1 MKKVFAVMMAA
12 ATIAMVGC
20 KKDDNGAAPIK
31 PTVPEVEPT
40 EGAYTVVWNAVDYS
54 DCADLVFAGNYNYTF
69 NEEGGQ
75 VWHTEMDKL
84 VKFEKIEGYKN
95 WYKAVIFDES
105 EGGIDHLEGKPN
117 AVPGDE
123 FSGSWDYQW
132 IGSEEHP
139 CEIVKGD
146 GEFVVEY
153 STETKLI
160 VPAPGE
166 VVYIRSYQFK
176 VDPCVEEIL
185 YDITFN
191 LEVEAAVP
199 AENKVTIIGNFPGAA
214 WVTGENALEME
225 RVDDTHFT
233 IQIKDCALGKAY
245 KYAVDGT
252 WDHEMYLVAP
262 EEGDTCVAK
271 ASSDLTI
278 SNDEV
283 NDKIAGFLGITTG
296 EEIKGFCKEEEE
308 PAPAPVDVEVH
319 AGDVLEINV
328 RLAEGMEINEEGL
341 YIWSWGHANQ
351 GCTPMT
357 LTEGVWTA
365 SITVADE
372 ADAEG
377 WDNTG
382 MLFVDANVAEGDAAW
397 GRKSGQTGD
406 IKPIAPGLYEL
417 TDWRT
422 VTYIPANNEDEP
434 AEDEP
439 AEEGGEE

>member
-40 EGAYTVVWNAVDYS
+40 EGAYTVVWNAVDYC

-69 NEEGGQ
+69 NEEGEQ

-252 WDHEMYLVAP
+252 WDHEMYLFAP

-319 AGDVLEINV
+319 AGDVLTITATV
-328 RLAEGMEINEEGL
+328 AEELNLTEGL
-341 YIWSWGHANQ
+341 FLYSWGHEGDA
-351 GCTPMT
+351 CLPMT
-357 LTEGVWTA
+357 ESGDHEWTVSYTVTEGD
-365 SITVADE
+365 VA
-372 ADAEG
+372 G
-377 WDNTG
+377 WKETG
-382 MLFVDANVAEGDAAW
+382 MLFVDVMINGDADWA
-397 GRKSGQTGD
+397 RKGGQTGD
-406 IKPIAPGLYEL
+406 LKPMRSGNFQIAA
-417 TDWRT
+417 DWK
-422 VTYIPANNEDEP
+422 VTEVT
-434 AEDEP
+434 DEP
-439 AEEGGEE
+439 AEEGGEEGGEEA